1 MLVLRMREEG
11 GRPAQDTI
19 LPSRIE
25 NRAQARILRFA
36 QDGSTVEY
44 RTTYIIPGARGYR
57 YDMMFSFRTNII
69 TTYYT
74 VSDEL

>member
-1 MLVLRMREEG
+1 MREG

-19 LPSRIE
+19 LLAEQDRESSP
-25 NRAQARILRFA
+25 ARILRFA
-36 QDGSTVEY
+36 QDGSTVPVEY

-57 YDMMFSFRTNII
+57 YDMFSFRTNII